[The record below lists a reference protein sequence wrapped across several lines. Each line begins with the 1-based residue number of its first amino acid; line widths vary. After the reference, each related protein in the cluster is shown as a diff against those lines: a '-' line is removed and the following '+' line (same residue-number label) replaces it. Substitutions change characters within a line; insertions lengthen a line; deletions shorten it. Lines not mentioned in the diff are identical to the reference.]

1 MYTHQIHIRLDT
13 ETFDALREEAERQ
26 ERSMTAQTRKILRTK
41 LIDERQDERVRRFVS
56 GSKYE

>member
-1 MYTHQIHIRLDT
+1 MYTHQIHIRLDA